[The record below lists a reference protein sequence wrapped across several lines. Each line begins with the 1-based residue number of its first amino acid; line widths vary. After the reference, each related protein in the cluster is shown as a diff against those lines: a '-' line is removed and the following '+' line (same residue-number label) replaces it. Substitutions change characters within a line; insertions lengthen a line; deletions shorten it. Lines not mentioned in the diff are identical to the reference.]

1 MLQHL
6 FFAGKALVSILSHTA
21 IFEII
26 NNTKYVKKKID
37 VKSLKRMDL
46 IGTCYTDVTDQNTHT
61 TKQRR
66 RTLKFSQ
73 QKFSSLIF
81 KSQLNSFEDKANG
94 QLAKRIHG
102 GSDKASQQ
110 SSSFTD
116 PLLHDVIQFF
126 LFWLILRDVQ

>member
-81 KSQLNSFEDKANG
+81 KSQLNSLEDKANG